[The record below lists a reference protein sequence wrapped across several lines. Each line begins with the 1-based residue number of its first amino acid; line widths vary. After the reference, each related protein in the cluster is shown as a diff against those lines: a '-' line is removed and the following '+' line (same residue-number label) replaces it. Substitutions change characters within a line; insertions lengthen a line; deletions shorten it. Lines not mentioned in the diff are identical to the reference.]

1 MVAKAWGLLAEYLLE
16 GNADDSSGS
25 GLNGVVSG
33 AVLAAGRFGQ
43 GYSFD
48 GADDQVTVAH
58 NVIQEPANITVA
70 AWIYPLA
77 GYGEVAPKI
86 VSKLALVPL
95 KGYDF
100 FITPATGILSWSLVL
115 GADVAATTIVSAAA
129 ITTDAWSHVI
139 GTYDGATMNLF
150 VNGAL
155 SATQGGLSGNIAHA
169 TAVNM
174 GIGCIAAATTRTFK
188 GVIDS
193 VTIWNRALPIGE
205 GKQARSG
212 FIHGGM

>member
-1 MVAKAWGLLAEYLLE
+1 MANMLALTFFFFNDTATTEIYTFPTRR
-16 GNADDSSGS
+16 SSDL

-48 GADDQVTVAH
+48 GADDQVTVAR

-115 GADVAATTIVSAAA
+115 
-129 ITTDAWSHVI
+129 
-139 GTYDGATMNLF
+139 
-150 VNGAL
+150 
-155 SATQGGLSGNIAHA
+155 
-169 TAVNM
+169 
-174 GIGCIAAATTRTFK
+174 
-188 GVIDS
+188 
-193 VTIWNRALPIGE
+193 
-205 GKQARSG
+205 
-212 FIHGGM
+212 